1 MRCLLTFF
9 FSDIPFFI
17 EWWIG
22 LDWRSPGF
30 HGVEIHEEINS
41 VSIKMYL
48 CYLEYFQE
56 GNGFLGW
63 HMLCSDRTIWLQM
76 LCLNF
81 FLVTETNK
89 VSGLT
94 ISKMSVMSVI
104 FILYFFEYSNILF
117 SYQVRK
123 SYWGLYSRTESIF
136 RKLIVTFLY
145 V

>member
-1 MRCLLTFF
+1 MPFNIFLLRYTVFYWVVDWLGLEVPWFPWCRNSRRNQFSFHQNVFMLSWIFPGRKWFFGVTFVVF
-9 FSDIPFFI
+9 WSNNLTANVMF
-17 EWWIG
+17 
-22 LDWRSPGF
+22 
-30 HGVEIHEEINS
+30 
-41 VSIKMYL
+41 K
-48 CYLEYFQE
+48 
-56 GNGFLGW
+56 
-63 HMLCSDRTIWLQM
+63 
-76 LCLNF
+76 F